1 MSEVTSRPTNLT
13 KDLRAERKRLE
24 RAIKS
29 AQQEAREYDGE
40 AEAANRGAN
49 RARAVEADLREQVTI
64 LQRAWDAVGLT
75 WTEEQGA

>member
-29 AQQEAREYDGE
+29 AQQEAREYDAE
-40 AEAANRGAN
+40 ATAANRGAS
-49 RARAVEADLREQVTI
+49 RARAFEADLHEQVAI
-64 LQRAWDAVGLT
+64 LQRAWDAVGLG